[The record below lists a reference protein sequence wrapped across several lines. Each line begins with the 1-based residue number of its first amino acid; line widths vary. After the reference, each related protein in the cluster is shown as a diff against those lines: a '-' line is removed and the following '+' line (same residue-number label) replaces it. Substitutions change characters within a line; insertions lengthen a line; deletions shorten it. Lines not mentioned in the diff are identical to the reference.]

1 MKSNYF
7 HTSSIAIIFFTLIFI
22 NPTLSNAQGCVAIRH
37 FSSCVGNSLE
47 NNLLEKGG
55 LQVGMN
61 YRYFK
66 SFRHFQGTK
75 EEADRVANNTEVIN
89 HSHSWDFFLTYGV
102 SDRLY
107 ASMTIPTVINAR
119 SSLYEHGRQ
128 ERNST
133 FSRGLAD
140 IRIGAGYWLL
150 DLEKNPNGNMAI
162 GLGLKL
168 PTGNY
173 NATDV
178 FYNVGPEGS
187 PEVRPVDQSIQPGDG
202 GFGFTVDFQFYQKI
216 ATGFFA
222 YGGGFYLLN
231 PRETNGIRT
240 FRETLNPLLENEAI
254 MAVPDQ
260 YSVRAGVSYSI
271 SNTVSSSLGARFD
284 AVPVK
289 DLIGGNNG
297 FRRPG
302 NVLSIEP
309 GLAYTQDNFTINLN
323 VPFAVRR
330 DRPQSVTD
338 RQTEIS
344 TGTPRNGDAAFADYL
359 INVGITYRFPK
370 KQTVEMDPTLKDTF
384 R

>member
-1 MKSNYF
+1 MKTKRIHFILGISMLVLTCNP
-7 HTSSIAIIFFTLIFI
+7 ITL
-22 NPTLSNAQGCVAIRH
+22 NAQGCVAIRH

-47 NNLLEKGG
+47 NNLLGKGD

-66 SFRHFQGTK
+66 SFRHFRGT
-75 EEADRVANNTEVIN
+75 EEEPDRVANNSEVIN
-89 HSHSWDFFLTYGV
+89 HSHAWDFFLTYGI
-102 SDRLY
+102 SDRFY
-107 ASMTIPTVINAR
+107 TSITIPTVINAR
-119 SSLYEHGRQ
+119 SSLYEHGRE
-128 ERNST
+128 ERNSS

-140 IRIGAGYWLL
+140 IRAGIGYWLL
-150 DLEKNPNGNMAI
+150 DPIDNPEGNIAV
-162 GLGLKL
+162 GLGIKL

-173 NATDV
+173 NATDI

-202 GFGFTVDFQFYQKI
+202 GFGLTLDFQFYQKV
-216 ATGFFA
+216 ATGLFA

-240 FRETLNPLLENEAI
+240 FRETLSPILENEAI

-260 YSVRAGVSYSI
+260 YSVRTGLSYSLSNVI
-271 SNTVSSSLGARFD
+271 SASLGARFD

-289 DLIGGNNG
+289 DLIGGNEG

-302 NVLSIEP
+302 NVLSLEP
-309 GLAYTQDNFTINLN
+309 GIAYIHQNFTLNLN
-323 VPFAVRR
+323 VPLALRR

-359 INVGITYRFPK
+359 INFGISYRFPK
-370 KQTVEMDPTLKDTF
+370 NKAMDIDPSIKDTF
-384 R
+384 N

>member
-1 MKSNYF
+1 MKKKHYNHLLGILLVALAFNS
-7 HTSSIAIIFFTLIFI
+7 TML
-22 NPTLSNAQGCVAIRH
+22 NAQGCVAIRH

-47 NNLLEKGG
+47 NNLMDKGD
-55 LQVGMN
+55 LQIGMN

-66 SFRHFQGTK
+66 SFRHFRGTE
-75 EEADRVANNTEVIN
+75 EEADRVSNNTEVIN
-89 HSHSWDFFLTYGV
+89 HSHAWDFFLTYGI
-102 SDRLY
+102 SSRLY
-107 ASMTIPTVINAR
+107 TSITIPTVINAR
-119 SSLYEHGRQ
+119 SSLYEHGRE
-128 ERNST
+128 ERNSS

-140 IRIGAGYWLL
+140 IRAGVGYWLL
-150 DLEKNPNGNMAI
+150 DPNSNPNKNIAI
-162 GLGLKL
+162 GLGIKL

-202 GFGFTVDFQFYQKI
+202 GFGFTLDFQFYQKI
-216 ATGFFA
+216 ATGLFA
-222 YGGGFYLLN
+222 YGGGFYLFN

-240 FRETLNPLLENEAI
+240 FRETLSPLLENEAI

-260 YSVRAGVSYSI
+260 YSVRTGISYSVSNVI
-271 SNTVSSSLGARFD
+271 STSLGARFD

-289 DLIGGNNG
+289 DLIGGNEG

-309 GLAYTQDNFTINLN
+309 GIAYMHQNFTLNLN

-330 DRPQSVTD
+330 ERPQSVTD
-338 RQTEIS
+338 LQTEIS
-344 TGTPRNGDAAFADYL
+344 TGTPRKGDAAFADYL
-359 INVGITYRFPK
+359 INFGVSYRFPK
-370 KQTVEMDPTLKDTF
+370 NKIAEIDPALKDTF
-384 R
+384 N

>member
-1 MKSNYF
+1 MKTKRIHFILGISMLVLTCNP
-7 HTSSIAIIFFTLIFI
+7 ITL
-22 NPTLSNAQGCVAIRH
+22 NAQGCVAIRH

-47 NNLLEKGG
+47 NNLLGKGD

-66 SFRHFQGTK
+66 SFRHFRGT
-75 EEADRVANNTEVIN
+75 EEEPDRVANNSEVIN
-89 HSHSWDFFLTYGV
+89 HSHAWDFFLTYGI
-102 SDRLY
+102 SDRFY
-107 ASMTIPTVINAR
+107 TSITIPTVINAR
-119 SSLYEHGRQ
+119 SSLYEHGRE
-128 ERNST
+128 ERNSS

-140 IRIGAGYWLL
+140 IRAGIGYWLL
-150 DLEKNPNGNMAI
+150 DPIDNPEGNIAV
-162 GLGLKL
+162 GLGIKL

-173 NATDV
+173 NATDI

-202 GFGFTVDFQFYQKI
+202 GFGLTLDFQFYQKV
-216 ATGFFA
+216 ATGLFA

-240 FRETLNPLLENEAI
+240 FRETLSPILENEAI

-260 YSVRAGVSYSI
+260 YSVRTGLSYSLSNVI
-271 SNTVSSSLGARFD
+271 SASLGARFD

-289 DLIGGNNG
+289 DLIGGNEG

-302 NVLSIEP
+302 NVLSLEP
-309 GLAYTQDNFTINLN
+309 GIAYMHQNFTLNLN
-323 VPFAVRR
+323 VPLALRR

-359 INVGITYRFPK
+359 INFGISYRFPK
-370 KQTVEMDPTLKDTF
+370 NKAMEIDPSLRDTF
-384 R
+384 N

>member
-1 MKSNYF
+1 MKILHAKLLLGSML
-7 HTSSIAIIFFTLIFI
+7 ITLSI
-22 NPTLSNAQGCVAIRH
+22 NPIALNAQGCVAIRH

-47 NNLLEKGG
+47 NNLLGKGD
-55 LQVGMN
+55 LQIGMN

-66 SFRHFQGTK
+66 SFRHFRGT
-75 EEADRVANNTEVIN
+75 EEESDRVTNNTEVIN
-89 HSHSWDFFLTYGV
+89 HSHAWDFFLTYGI
-102 SDRLY
+102 SERFY
-107 ASMTIPTVINAR
+107 TSITIPTVINAR
-119 SSLYEHGRQ
+119 SSLYEHGRE

-140 IRIGAGYWLL
+140 IRAGVGYWLL
-150 DLEKNPNGNMAI
+150 DPIKHSGGNMAVGI
-162 GLGLKL
+162 GIKL

-173 NATDV
+173 NATDI

-202 GFGFTVDFQFYQKI
+202 GFGLTVDFQFYKKMT
-216 ATGFFA
+216 TGLFA

-231 PRETNGIRT
+231 PRETNEIRT
-240 FRETLNPLLENEAI
+240 FRETLSPLLENEAI

-260 YSVRAGVSYSI
+260 YSVRAGLSYSL
-271 SNTVSSSLGARFD
+271 SNALSTSLGARFD

-289 DLIGGNNG
+289 DLIGGNDG

-309 GLAYTQDNFTINLN
+309 GLAYFLHNLTLNLN

-359 INVGITYRFPK
+359 INFGISYRFTK
-370 KQTVEMDPTLKDTF
+370 SKTMEIDPSLMDTF
-384 R
+384 N

>member
-1 MKSNYF
+1 MKTKRIHFILGISMLVLTCNP
-7 HTSSIAIIFFTLIFI
+7 ITL
-22 NPTLSNAQGCVAIRH
+22 NAQGCVAIRH

-47 NNLLEKGG
+47 NNLLGKGD

-66 SFRHFQGTK
+66 SFRHFRGT
-75 EEADRVANNTEVIN
+75 EEEPDRVANNSEVIN
-89 HSHSWDFFLTYGV
+89 HSHAWDFFLTYGI
-102 SDRLY
+102 SDRFY
-107 ASMTIPTVINAR
+107 TSITIPTVINAR
-119 SSLYEHGRQ
+119 SSLYEHGRE
-128 ERNST
+128 ERNSS

-140 IRIGAGYWLL
+140 IRAGIGYWLL
-150 DLEKNPNGNMAI
+150 DPIDNPEGNIAV
-162 GLGLKL
+162 GLGIKL

-173 NATDV
+173 NATDI

-202 GFGFTVDFQFYQKI
+202 GFGLTLDFQFYQKV
-216 ATGFFA
+216 ATGLFA

-240 FRETLNPLLENEAI
+240 FRETLSPILENEAV

-260 YSVRAGVSYSI
+260 YSVRTGLSYSLSNVI
-271 SNTVSSSLGARFD
+271 SASLGARFD

-289 DLIGGNNG
+289 DLIGGNEG

-302 NVLSIEP
+302 NVLSLEP
-309 GLAYTQDNFTINLN
+309 GIAYMHQNFTLNLN
-323 VPFAVRR
+323 VPLALRR

-359 INVGITYRFPK
+359 INFGISYRFPK
-370 KQTVEMDPTLKDTF
+370 NKAMDIDPSLRDTF
-384 R
+384 N